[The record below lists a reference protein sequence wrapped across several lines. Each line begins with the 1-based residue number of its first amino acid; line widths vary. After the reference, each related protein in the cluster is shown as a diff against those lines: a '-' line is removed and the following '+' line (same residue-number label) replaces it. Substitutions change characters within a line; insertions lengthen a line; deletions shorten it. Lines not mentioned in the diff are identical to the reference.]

1 MVAIGPSIASSAG
14 SSGREVAAGVD
25 MGGPRGWKIAGH
37 LNSRRPEVT
46 IPGEGCKMR
55 PGGRGGITALQQ
67 PETGARMVMMDTRVD
82 RPVSAID
89 PFSHEFLRD
98 PYPHHEALREAGPVV
113 WLEQYGIWTMAR
125 HQEVRDSLTD
135 WQTFCSSA
143 GVGLSDFRKE
153 PPWRPPSI
161 ILEAD
166 PALHTRTR
174 AVLTRILS
182 PAAIRIL
189 RDMFEREAELLVAR
203 LVEQR
208 EFDGVA
214 DLAEAYPLKVFP
226 DAVGLSEDGREN
238 LLPYGSMVFNSFGP
252 RNDLFERAMAN
263 AGPVRD
269 WIMSKCSRA
278 ALAPGGLGMQ
288 IFAAVD
294 SGELSEPEAGML
306 VRSFLSA
313 GIDTTVYGLGNAL
326 HCFASHPEQWSILR
340 GNPNLIRGAFE
351 EVLRFEAPVQTF
363 FRTTTKAVDVA
374 GVRLGDG
381 EKVLLFLAAA
391 NRDPRRWDRPDIFD
405 VRRRATGH
413 MTFGT
418 GIHGCV
424 GQAVARLESEAIFG
438 AMAKRVASFELMGE
452 PTRRLN
458 NTLRGLDTL
467 PLRIV
472 PA

>member
-1 MVAIGPSIASSAG
+1 
-14 SSGREVAAGVD
+14 
-25 MGGPRGWKIAGH
+25 
-37 LNSRRPEVT
+37 
-46 IPGEGCKMR
+46 
-55 PGGRGGITALQQ
+55 
-67 PETGARMVMMDTRVD
+67 MDTTVSH
-82 RPVSAID
+82 PVCSVD
-89 PFSHEFLRD
+89 PFSHAFLHD
-98 PYPHHEALREAGPVV
+98 PYPQHEAMREAGPVV
-113 WLEQYGIWTMAR
+113 WLEQYGIWAMAR
-125 HQEVRDSLTD
+125 HQEVRDALTD
-135 WQTFCSSA
+135 WQTYCSSA

-166 PALHTRTR
+166 PPLHTRTR

-182 PAAIRIL
+182 PAAIKTL
-189 RDMFEREAELLVAR
+189 RETFEREAESLVAR

-208 EFDGVA
+208 EFDGIA
-214 DLAEAYPLKVFP
+214 DLAEPYPLKVFP
-226 DAVGLSEDGREN
+226 DAVGLSEQGREN
-238 LLPYGSMVFNSFGP
+238 LLPYGSLVFNSFGP
-252 RNDLFERAMAN
+252 RNDLFESAMAN

-288 IFAAVD
+288 IFEAVD
-294 SGELSEPEAGML
+294 SGELTETEAGML

-326 HCFASHPEQWSILR
+326 HCFASYPEQWSILR
-340 GNPNLIRGAFE
+340 ENPALIRGSFE

-363 FRTTTKAVDVA
+363 FRTTTRAVDVA
-374 GVRLGDG
+374 GVQMGDG

-391 NRDPRRWDRPDIFD
+391 NRDPRRWDKPDTFD
-405 VRRRATGH
+405 VRRRAAGH

-424 GQAVARLESEAIFG
+424 GQAVARLESEAIF
-438 AMAKRVASFELMGE
+438 AALAKRVASFELTGE

-467 PLRIV
+467 PLRVV

>member
-1 MVAIGPSIASSAG
+1 MGDQ
-14 SSGREVAAGVD
+14 AAT
-25 MGGPRGWKIAGH
+25 
-37 LNSRRPEVT
+37 LS
-46 IPGEGCKMR
+46 
-55 PGGRGGITALQQ
+55 
-67 PETGARMVMMDTRVD
+67 
-82 RPVSAID
+82 RPVSAVD
-89 PFSHEFLRD
+89 PFSPAFLHD
-98 PYPHHEALREAGPVV
+98 PYPHHEALREGGPVV
-113 WLEQYGIWTMAR
+113 WLERYGIWTMAR
-125 HQEVRDSLTD
+125 HEQVRDALTD
-135 WQTFCSSA
+135 WQTYCSSA

-166 PALHTRTR
+166 PPLHTRTR

-182 PAAIRIL
+182 PAAIKIL
-189 RDMFEREAELLVAR
+189 RDTFDCEAERLVAR

-226 DAVGLSEDGREN
+226 DAVGISGEGREN

-252 RNDLFERAMAN
+252 RNDLFNAAMAN

-278 ALAPGGLGMQ
+278 ALAPSGLGMQ

-294 SGELSEPEAGML
+294 AGELTEDEAGML

-326 HCFASHPEQWSILR
+326 YCLAHYPGQWQALR
-340 GNPNLIRGAFE
+340 ENPALIRGAFE
-351 EVLRFEAPVQTF
+351 EVLRFEAPVQSF
-363 FRTTTKAVDVA
+363 FRTTTRDVEVG
-374 GVRLGDG
+374 GVQLRDG
-381 EKVLLFLAAA
+381 EKVLLLFAAA
-391 NRDPRRWDRPDIFD
+391 NRDPRRWDKPDSFD

-424 GQAVARLESEAIFG
+424 GQAVARLETEAILT
-438 AMAKRVASFELMGE
+438 ALTRRVVSLELTSE
-452 PTRRLN
+452 PKRRLN
-458 NTLRGLDTL
+458 NTLRGFDTL
-467 PLRIV
+467 PLRVV
-472 PA
+472 PV

>member
-1 MVAIGPSIASSAG
+1 
-14 SSGREVAAGVD
+14 
-25 MGGPRGWKIAGH
+25 
-37 LNSRRPEVT
+37 
-46 IPGEGCKMR
+46 
-55 PGGRGGITALQQ
+55 
-67 PETGARMVMMDTRVD
+67 MDTTID

-89 PFSHEFLRD
+89 PFSREFLRD
-98 PYPHHEALREAGPVV
+98 PYPHHARLREAGPVV
-113 WLEQYGIWTMAR
+113 WLEQYGIWAMAR
-125 HQEVRDSLTD
+125 HQEVRDALTD
-135 WQTFCSSA
+135 WQTYCSSA

-166 PALHTRTR
+166 PPLHTRTR
-174 AVLTRILS
+174 AVLTRIMS
-182 PAAIRIL
+182 PAAINIL
-189 RDMFEREAELLVAR
+189 RATFEREAESLVSR
-203 LVEQR
+203 LVDR
-208 EFDGVA
+208 RDFDGIA

-226 DAVGLSEDGREN
+226 DAVGISAEGREN

-252 RNDLFERAMAN
+252 RNELFNAAMAN

-269 WIMSKCSRA
+269 WIMSRCSRA
-278 ALAPGGLGMQ
+278 SLAPTGLGIQ
-288 IFAAVD
+288 IFEAVD
-294 SGELSEPEAGML
+294 SGELSEAEAGML

-326 HCFASHPEQWSILR
+326 YCFASYPEQWMLLR
-340 GNPNLIRGAFE
+340 ESPNLIRGAFE

-363 FRTTTKAVDVA
+363 FRTTTRQVDVG
-374 GVRLGDG
+374 GVRLGQG

-391 NRDPRRWDRPDIFD
+391 NRDPRRWDKPDAFD
-405 VRRRATGH
+405 VKRRATGH

-424 GQAVARLESEAIFG
+424 GQALARLESEAILSAF
-438 AMAKRVASFELMGE
+438 AKRVASFELMGQPE
-452 PTRRLN
+452 PRLN

-472 PA
+472 PV

>member
-1 MVAIGPSIASSAG
+1 MSI
-14 SSGREVAAGVD
+14 
-25 MGGPRGWKIAGH
+25 
-37 LNSRRPEVT
+37 
-46 IPGEGCKMR
+46 
-55 PGGRGGITALQQ
+55 
-67 PETGARMVMMDTRVD
+67 DTMID
-82 RPVSAID
+82 RPVSTID
-89 PFSHEFLRD
+89 PFSHAFLSD
-98 PYPHHEALREAGPVV
+98 PYPHHEAMREAGPVV
-113 WLEQYGIWTMAR
+113 WLEQYGIWAMAR
-125 HQEVRDSLTD
+125 HQEVRDALTD
-135 WQTFCSSA
+135 WETYCSGA

-166 PALHTRTR
+166 PPLHTRTR

-182 PAAIRIL
+182 PAAINIL
-189 RDMFEREAELLVAR
+189 RETFAREAEALVDR
-203 LVEQR
+203 LVEGR
-208 EFDGVA
+208 EFDGIA

-226 DAVGLSEDGREN
+226 DAVGISEQGREN
-238 LLPYGSMVFNSFGP
+238 LLPYGNMVFNSFGP
-252 RNDLFERAMAN
+252 RNDLFNKAMAN

-269 WIMSKCSRA
+269 WIMSRCSRA
-278 ALAPGGLGMQ
+278 ALAPDGLGIK
-288 IFAAVD
+288 IFNAVD
-294 SGELSEPEAGML
+294 AGELSEDEAGML

-326 HCFASHPEQWSILR
+326 YCFASNPEQWTILR
-340 GNPNLIRGAFE
+340 ENPNLIRGSFE

-363 FRTTTKAVDVA
+363 FRTTTRDVDVG
-374 GVRLGDG
+374 GVQLGDG

-391 NRDPRRWDRPDIFD
+391 NRDPRRWDRPDAFD

-438 AMAKRVASFELMGE
+438 ALVKRVAAFEITGKVE
-452 PTRRLN
+452 RRLN

-467 PLRIV
+467 PLRV
-472 PA
+472 TAA

>member
-1 MVAIGPSIASSAG
+1 
-14 SSGREVAAGVD
+14 
-25 MGGPRGWKIAGH
+25 
-37 LNSRRPEVT
+37 
-46 IPGEGCKMR
+46 
-55 PGGRGGITALQQ
+55 
-67 PETGARMVMMDTRVD
+67 MDTTVD
-82 RPVSAID
+82 RPISAID
-89 PFSHEFLRD
+89 PFSHAFLRD
-98 PYPHHEALREAGPVV
+98 PYPHHESLREAGPVV
-113 WLEQYGIWTMAR
+113 WLAQYGIWAMAR
-125 HQEVRDSLTD
+125 HQEVRDALTD
-135 WQTFCSSA
+135 WQTYCSSA

-166 PALHTRTR
+166 PPLHTRTR

-182 PAAIRIL
+182 PAAINVL
-189 RDMFEREAELLVAR
+189 RTTFEREAELLVAR
-203 LVEQR
+203 LVARR
-208 EFDGVA
+208 EFDGIA

-226 DAVGLSEDGREN
+226 DAVGISEDGREN

-252 RNDLFERAMAN
+252 RNALFDSAMAN

-278 ALAPGGLGMQ
+278 ALASGGLGMQ
-288 IFAAVD
+288 IFEAVD
-294 SGELSEPEAGML
+294 SGELTEPEAGML

-326 HCFASHPEQWSILR
+326 HCFARYPEQWAILR
-340 GNPNLIRGAFE
+340 ENPALIRGAFE

-363 FRTTTKAVDVA
+363 FRTTTRAVDVS
-374 GVRLGDG
+374 GVGIGDG

-391 NRDPRRWDRPDIFD
+391 NRDPRRWDKPDTFD

-424 GQAVARLESEAIFG
+424 GQAVARLESEAIFR
-438 AMAKRVASFELMGE
+438 ALAKCVASFELTGE
-452 PTRRLN
+452 PELRLN

>member
-1 MVAIGPSIASSAG
+1 
-14 SSGREVAAGVD
+14 
-25 MGGPRGWKIAGH
+25 
-37 LNSRRPEVT
+37 
-46 IPGEGCKMR
+46 
-55 PGGRGGITALQQ
+55 
-67 PETGARMVMMDTRVD
+67 MDTMVERA
-82 RPVSAID
+82 VSSVD
-89 PFSHEFLRD
+89 PFSRAFLEN

-113 WLEQYGIWTMAR
+113 WLEHYGIWAMAR
-125 HQEVRDSLTD
+125 HQEVRDGLTD
-135 WQTFCSSA
+135 WQTYCSGA

-166 PALHTRTR
+166 PPLHTRTR

-182 PAAIRIL
+182 PAAINKL
-189 RDMFEREAELLVAR
+189 REMLVREAEILVDRLLER
-203 LVEQR
+203 R
-208 EFDGVA
+208 EFDGIA

-226 DAVGLSEDGREN
+226 DSVGISEEGREN
-238 LLPYGSMVFNSFGP
+238 LLPYGSMVFNGFGP
-252 RNDLFERAMAN
+252 RNDLFDKAMCN

-278 ALAPGGLGMQ
+278 ALAPDGLGMQ

-294 SGELSEPEAGML
+294 AGELTEAEAGML

-313 GIDTTVYGLGNAL
+313 GVDTTVYGLGNAL
-326 HCFASHPEQWSILR
+326 YCFAKYPRQWTTLR
-340 GNPNLIRGAFE
+340 ENPSLVRLAFE

-363 FRTTTKAVDVA
+363 FRTTTRPVEV
-374 GVRLGDG
+374 GGTRLGEG
-381 EKVLLFLAAA
+381 EKVLMFLAAA
-391 NRDPRRWDRPDIFD
+391 NRDPRRWERPDEFD
-405 VRRRATGH
+405 VKRRATGH

-424 GQAVARLESEAIFG
+424 GQAVARLEAEAVFG
-438 AMAKRVASFELMGE
+438 ALARRVAAFEMTAE

-467 PLRIV
+467 PLRLA

>member
-1 MVAIGPSIASSAG
+1 M
-14 SSGREVAAGVD
+14 SGQAT
-25 MGGPRGWKIAGH
+25 
-37 LNSRRPEVT
+37 L
-46 IPGEGCKMR
+46 
-55 PGGRGGITALQQ
+55 
-67 PETGARMVMMDTRVD
+67 D
-82 RPVSAID
+82 RPVSSVD
-89 PFSHEFLRD
+89 PFSHEFLTD
-98 PYPHHEALREAGPVV
+98 PYPHHEALREAAPVV

-125 HQEVRDSLTD
+125 HEQVRDALTD
-135 WQTFCSSA
+135 YATYCSSA

-166 PALHTRTR
+166 PPLHTRTR

-182 PAAIRIL
+182 PAAINVL
-189 RDMFEREAELLVAR
+189 RATFEREAELVVAR
-203 LVEQR
+203 LVERR
-208 EFDGVA
+208 EFDGIK

-226 DAVGLSEDGREN
+226 DAVGISEGGREN

-252 RNDLFERAMAN
+252 RNDLFDRAMAN

-278 ALAPGGLGMQ
+278 ALAPGGLGMK
-288 IFAAVD
+288 IFEAVD
-294 SGELSEPEAGML
+294 SGELTEPEAGML

-326 HCFASHPEQWSILR
+326 YCFASYPEQWTILR
-340 GNPNLIRGAFE
+340 ENPALIRGAFE

-363 FRTTTKAVDVA
+363 FRTTTKAVDVS
-374 GVRLGDG
+374 GVKIGDG

-391 NRDPRRWDRPDIFD
+391 NRDPRRWERPDTFD

-424 GQAVARLESEAIFG
+424 GQAVARLENEAIF
-438 AMAKRVASFELMGE
+438 AAFAKRVASFELTGQ
-452 PTRRLN
+452 PTLRLN

-467 PLRIV
+467 PLRIARV
-472 PA
+472 

>member
-1 MVAIGPSIASSAG
+1 MS
-14 SSGREVAAGVD
+14 
-25 MGGPRGWKIAGH
+25 
-37 LNSRRPEVT
+37 T
-46 IPGEGCKMR
+46 
-55 PGGRGGITALQQ
+55 
-67 PETGARMVMMDTRVD
+67 DTTVHC
-82 RPVSAID
+82 PVSAID
-89 PFSHEFLRD
+89 PFSHAFLRD
-98 PYPHHEALREAGPVV
+98 PYPHHNSLREAGPVA
-113 WLEQYGIWTMAR
+113 WLEQYGIWAMAR
-125 HQEVRDSLTD
+125 HQEVRDALTD
-135 WQTFCSSA
+135 WQTYCSSA

-166 PALHTRTR
+166 PPLHTRTR

-182 PAAIRIL
+182 PAAINIL
-189 RDMFEREAELLVAR
+189 RASFEHEAELLVAR

-208 EFDGVA
+208 EFDGIA

-226 DAVGLSEDGREN
+226 DAVGISEDGREN

-252 RNDLFERAMAN
+252 RNDLFDQAMAN

-278 ALAPGGLGMQ
+278 ALASGGLGMQ
-288 IFAAVD
+288 IFEAVD
-294 SGELSEPEAGML
+294 SGELTEPEAGML

-313 GIDTTVYGLGNAL
+313 GIDTTVYGLGNVL
-326 HCFASHPEQWSILR
+326 HCFVSYPEQWRILR
-340 GNPNLIRGAFE
+340 ENPKLIRGAFE

-363 FRTTTKAVDVA
+363 FRTTTKAVDVS
-374 GVRLGDG
+374 GVEIGDG

-391 NRDPRRWDRPDIFD
+391 NRDPRRWDNPDTFD
-405 VRRRATGH
+405 VKRRATGH

-424 GQAVARLESEAIFG
+424 GQAVARLESEAILG
-438 AMAKRVASFELMGE
+438 ALTKRVVSFELTGE
-452 PTRRLN
+452 PQLRLN
-458 NTLRGLDTL
+458 NTLRGLDSL
-467 PLRIV
+467 PLRVV

>member
-1 MVAIGPSIASSAG
+1 VSDQ
-14 SSGREVAAGVD
+14 AA
-25 MGGPRGWKIAGH
+25 
-37 LNSRRPEVT
+37 LS
-46 IPGEGCKMR
+46 
-55 PGGRGGITALQQ
+55 
-67 PETGARMVMMDTRVD
+67 
-82 RPVSAID
+82 RPVSTVD
-89 PFSHEFLRD
+89 PFSHAFLGD
-98 PYPHHEALREAGPVV
+98 PYPYHQELREAGPVV

-125 HQEVRDSLTD
+125 HEQVRDALTD
-135 WQTFCSSA
+135 WQTYCSSA

-166 PALHTRTR
+166 PPLHTRTR

-182 PAAIRIL
+182 PAAIKVL
-189 RDMFEREAELLVAR
+189 RDSFEREAEALIAR

-226 DAVGLSEDGREN
+226 DAVGISEEGREN

-252 RNDLFERAMAN
+252 RNDLFNQAMAN

-278 ALAPGGLGMQ
+278 ALAPGGLGIQ
-288 IFAAVD
+288 IFRAVD
-294 SGELSEPEAGML
+294 AGELSEEEAGML

-326 HCFASHPEQWSILR
+326 YCLARYPEQWAILR
-340 GNPNLIRGAFE
+340 NNPNLIRGAFE

-363 FRTTTKAVDVA
+363 FRTTTKPVEVA

-391 NRDPRRWDRPDIFD
+391 NRDPRRWEKPDTFD
-405 VRRRATGH
+405 VTRRAAGH

-424 GQAVARLESEAIFG
+424 GQAVARLETEAILT
-438 AMAKRVASFELMGE
+438 ALAKRVVSLELTSE
-452 PTRRLN
+452 PERRLN
-458 NTLRGLDTL
+458 NTLRGFDKL
-467 PLRIV
+467 PLRV
-472 PA
+472 APV

>member
-1 MVAIGPSIASSAG
+1 MASEQTTLS
-14 SSGREVAAGVD
+14 
-25 MGGPRGWKIAGH
+25 
-37 LNSRRPEVT
+37 
-46 IPGEGCKMR
+46 
-55 PGGRGGITALQQ
+55 
-67 PETGARMVMMDTRVD
+67 
-82 RPVSAID
+82 RPVSSVD
-89 PFSHEFLRD
+89 PFSHGFLHD

-125 HQEVRDSLTD
+125 HEQVRDALTD
-135 WQTFCSSA
+135 YETYCSSA

-166 PALHTRTR
+166 PPLHTRTR

-182 PAAIRIL
+182 PGAIKVL
-189 RDMFEREAELLVAR
+189 RETFEREAELLVTR

-208 EFDGVA
+208 EFDGIA

-226 DAVGLSEDGREN
+226 NAVGISDEGREN

-252 RNDLFERAMAN
+252 RNDLFNAAMAN

-278 ALAPGGLGMQ
+278 ALKPGGLGMQ
-288 IFAAVD
+288 IFDAVD
-294 SGELSEPEAGML
+294 SGELSEDEAGML

-326 HCFASHPEQWSILR
+326 YCLARYPAQWQALR
-340 GNPNLIRGAFE
+340 ENPALIRGAFE
-351 EVLRFEAPVQTF
+351 EVLRFEAPVQSF
-363 FRTTTKAVDVA
+363 FRTTTKAVDVS
-374 GVRLGDG
+374 GIRLGDG
-381 EKVLLFLAAA
+381 EKVLLLFAAA
-391 NRDPRRWDRPDIFD
+391 NRDPRRWDRPDTFD
-405 VRRRATGH
+405 VKRRATGH

-424 GQAVARLESEAIFG
+424 GQAVARLETEAILG
-438 AMAKRVASFELMGE
+438 ALLRRVATLEMTAE
-452 PTRRLN
+452 PIRRLN
-458 NTLRGLDTL
+458 NTLRGFDTL
-467 PLRIV
+467 PLRVV
-472 PA
+472 PL

>member
-1 MVAIGPSIASSAG
+1 
-14 SSGREVAAGVD
+14 
-25 MGGPRGWKIAGH
+25 
-37 LNSRRPEVT
+37 
-46 IPGEGCKMR
+46 
-55 PGGRGGITALQQ
+55 
-67 PETGARMVMMDTRVD
+67 MDTIVG
-82 RPVSAID
+82 RPTSSID
-89 PFSHEFLRD
+89 PFSHGFLD
-98 PYPHHEALREAGPVV
+98 NPYPHHESLRETGPVV
-113 WLEQYGIWTMAR
+113 WLEQYGIWAMAR
-125 HQEVRDSLTD
+125 HQEVRDALTD
-135 WQTFCSSA
+135 WQTYCSGA

-166 PALHTRTR
+166 PPLHTRTR

-182 PAAIRIL
+182 PAAINVL
-189 RDMFEREAELLVAR
+189 RTTFAREAEALADR
-203 LVEQR
+203 LVDQR
-208 EFDGVA
+208 EFDGIA

-238 LLPYGSMVFNSFGP
+238 LLPYGNMVFNSFGP
-252 RNDLFERAMAN
+252 RNDLFDKAMAN

-278 ALAPGGLGMQ
+278 ALKPDGLAMQ
-288 IFAAVD
+288 IFQAVD
-294 SGELSEPEAGML
+294 AGELTETEAGML

-326 HCFASHPEQWSILR
+326 YCFAGYPEQWTILR
-340 GNPNLIRGAFE
+340 ENPSLIRLAFE

-363 FRTTTKAVDVA
+363 FRTTTKAIDVA
-374 GVRLGDG
+374 GQRLGEG

-391 NRDPRRWDRPDIFD
+391 NRDPRRWEKPDQFD

-424 GQAVARLESEAIFG
+424 GQAVARLESEAMFG
-438 AMAKRVASFELMGE
+438 ALAKRVASFELTGE
-452 PTRRLN
+452 PRRRLN
-458 NTLRGLDTL
+458 NTLRGLDSL
-467 PLRIV
+467 PLRV
-472 PA
+472 HPV

>member
-1 MVAIGPSIASSAG
+1 MCPNLRDAAKTPLLEMRSA
-14 SSGREVAAGVD
+14 RENAQAGV
-25 MGGPRGWKIAGH
+25 I
-37 LNSRRPEVT
+37 S
-46 IPGEGCKMR
+46 
-55 PGGRGGITALQQ
+55 
-67 PETGARMVMMDTRVD
+67 MDTTFD
-82 RPVSAID
+82 RPVSTID
-89 PFSHEFLRD
+89 PFSERFLRD

-113 WLEQYGIWTMAR
+113 WLEHYGIWAMAR
-125 HQEVRDSLTD
+125 HQEVRDGLTD
-135 WQTFCSSA
+135 WQTYCSSA

-166 PALHTRTR
+166 PPLRTRTR

-182 PAAIRIL
+182 PAAINVL
-189 RDMFEREAELLVAR
+189 RASFEREAQSLVAR
-203 LVEQR
+203 LLEHR
-208 EFDGVA
+208 EFDGIA
-214 DLAEAYPLKVFP
+214 DIAEAYPLKVFP
-226 DAVGLSEDGREN
+226 DAVGISEDGREN

-252 RNDLFERAMAN
+252 RNDLFESAMAN

-278 ALAPGGLGMQ
+278 ALASGGLGMR
-288 IFAAVD
+288 IFEAVD
-294 SGELSEPEAGML
+294 SGELTEPEAGML

-326 HCFASHPEQWSILR
+326 HCFASHPAQWTIVR
-340 GNPNLIRGAFE
+340 ENPNLIRGAFE

-363 FRTTTKAVDVA
+363 FRTTTKGVDVG

-391 NRDPRRWDRPDIFD
+391 NRDPRRWDNPDHFD

-438 AMAKRVASFELMGE
+438 ALARRVASFELTGE

>member
-1 MVAIGPSIASSAG
+1 
-14 SSGREVAAGVD
+14 
-25 MGGPRGWKIAGH
+25 
-37 LNSRRPEVT
+37 
-46 IPGEGCKMR
+46 
-55 PGGRGGITALQQ
+55 
-67 PETGARMVMMDTRVD
+67 MDTLVERA
-82 RPVSAID
+82 VSGVD
-89 PFSHEFLRD
+89 PFSRAFLEN
-98 PYPHHEALREAGPVV
+98 PYPHHEAMREAGPVV
-113 WLEQYGIWTMAR
+113 WLEHYGIWAMAR
-125 HQEVRDSLTD
+125 HQEVRDALTD
-135 WQTFCSSA
+135 WQTYCSGA

-166 PALHTRTR
+166 PPLHTRTR

-182 PAAIRIL
+182 PGAINVL
-189 RDMFEREAELLVAR
+189 RERLVQEAEVLVDR
-203 LVEQR
+203 LMASR
-208 EFDGVA
+208 EFDGIA

-226 DAVGLSEDGREN
+226 DSVGIAEDGREN
-238 LLPYGSMVFNSFGP
+238 LLPYGSMVFNGFGP
-252 RNDLFERAMAN
+252 RNDLFDKAMAN

-278 ALAPGGLGMQ
+278 ALAPDGLGMQ
-288 IFAAVD
+288 IFNAVD
-294 SGELSEPEAGML
+294 SGDMTEAEAGML

-313 GIDTTVYGLGNAL
+313 GVDTTVYGIGNAL
-326 HCFASHPEQWSILR
+326 YCFAQYPEQWTILR
-340 GNPNLIRGAFE
+340 ENPSLIRLAFE

-363 FRTTTKAVDVA
+363 FRTTTKPVDVG
-374 GVRLGDG
+374 GVHLGEG

-391 NRDPRRWDRPDIFD
+391 NRDPRRWERPDQFD

-424 GQAVARLESEAIFG
+424 GQAVARLEAEAVF
-438 AMAKRVASFELMGE
+438 AALAKRVKAFEMTAE

-467 PLRIV
+467 PLRLV
-472 PA
+472 AA

>member
-1 MVAIGPSIASSAG
+1 
-14 SSGREVAAGVD
+14 
-25 MGGPRGWKIAGH
+25 
-37 LNSRRPEVT
+37 
-46 IPGEGCKMR
+46 
-55 PGGRGGITALQQ
+55 
-67 PETGARMVMMDTRVD
+67 MDTTVD
-82 RPVSAID
+82 RPISTVD
-89 PFSHEFLRD
+89 PFSHAFLRN
-98 PYPHHEALREAGPVV
+98 PYPHHQGLREAGPVV
-113 WLEQYGIWTMAR
+113 WLEQYGIWAMAR
-125 HQEVRDSLTD
+125 HQEVRDALTD
-135 WQTFCSSA
+135 WQTYCSSA

-166 PALHTRTR
+166 PPLHTRTR

-182 PAAIRIL
+182 PAAINIL
-189 RDMFEREAELLVAR
+189 RATFEREAELLVAR

-208 EFDGVA
+208 EFDGIKE
-214 DLAEAYPLKVFP
+214 LAEAYSLKVFP
-226 DAVGLSEDGREN
+226 DAVGISGDGREN

-252 RNDLFERAMAN
+252 RNDLFNHAMAN

-288 IFAAVD
+288 IFEAVD
-294 SGELSEPEAGML
+294 SGELTEPEAGML

-313 GIDTTVYGLGNAL
+313 GVDTTVYGLGNAL
-326 HCFASHPEQWSILR
+326 HCFAGHPDQWTILR
-340 GNPNLIRGAFE
+340 ENPNLIRGAFE

-363 FRTTTKAVDVA
+363 FRTTTRNVDVA
-374 GVRLGDG
+374 DVRMGDG

-391 NRDPRRWDRPDIFD
+391 NRDPRRWDKPDTFD

-424 GQAVARLESEAIFG
+424 GQAVARLESEAIF
-438 AMAKRVASFELMGE
+438 AALARRVASFELMGVPE
-452 PTRRLN
+452 QRLN

-467 PLRIV
+467 PLRVV
-472 PA
+472 PV

>member
-1 MVAIGPSIASSAG
+1 MSNQATLS
-14 SSGREVAAGVD
+14 
-25 MGGPRGWKIAGH
+25 
-37 LNSRRPEVT
+37 
-46 IPGEGCKMR
+46 
-55 PGGRGGITALQQ
+55 
-67 PETGARMVMMDTRVD
+67 
-82 RPVSAID
+82 RPVSTVD
-89 PFSHEFLRD
+89 PFSHAFLND

-113 WLEQYGIWTMAR
+113 WLEQYRIWTMAR
-125 HQEVRDSLTD
+125 HEQVRDALTD
-135 WQTFCSSA
+135 WQTYCSSA

-166 PALHTRTR
+166 PPLHTRTR

-182 PAAIRIL
+182 PAAIKVL
-189 RDMFEREAELLVAR
+189 RETFEREAESLIAR

-208 EFDGVA
+208 EFDGIA

-226 DAVGLSEDGREN
+226 DAVGISGEGREN

-252 RNDLFERAMAN
+252 RNDLFNQAMVN

-288 IFAAVD
+288 IFEAVD
-294 SGELSEPEAGML
+294 AGELTEDEAGML

-313 GIDTTVYGLGNAL
+313 GIDTTVFGLGNAL
-326 HCFASHPEQWSILR
+326 YLMARYPEQWSVLR
-340 GNPNLIRGAFE
+340 EKPNLIRGAFE
-351 EVLRFEAPVQTF
+351 EVLLFEAPVQSF
-363 FRTTTKAVDVA
+363 FRTTTRDVEVG

-381 EKVLLFLAAA
+381 EKVLLLFAAA
-391 NRDPRRWDRPDIFD
+391 NRDPRRWERPDTFD
-405 VRRRATGH
+405 VSRRAAGH

-424 GQAVARLESEAIFG
+424 GQAVARLETEAILTSL
-438 AMAKRVASFELMGE
+438 ARRVVSFELTSE
-452 PTRRLN
+452 PARRLN
-458 NTLRGLDTL
+458 NTLRGFDTL

-472 PA
+472 PV